1 MSITTDCM
9 TVNLQIRMW
18 SGYRLDKAASR
29 SVTTQ
34 AQAESDVARV
44 NKLLVPKELLSP
56 VQQIVS
62 AARVHLYTNTL
73 PWKDQ
78 GDRLLTR
85 KAFPKFIQEHSEFVE
100 KFEAAV
106 SKFINDYPSAKEAA
120 SFRMGTLFN
129 ADDYPRV
136 NDLKYRFSLKLD
148 IDAVTEAADFRVKLD
163 KDTLEDIRADINDS
177 FNERIRGAA
186 MDIWNRLSET
196 LGHFHERM
204 AEKEPKFRIQTV
216 ENLAEMVDV
225 LPLLNFN
232 NDPKL
237 DEIIHDIKQS
247 LLGHTAKEL
256 RENDKLRKGIAS
268 EADRIMEDM
277 AGIMKAF
284 GGQIA

>member
-106 SKFINDYPSAKEAA
+106 SKFISDYPSAKEAA